1 MQLTYKLIDWELCL
15 SWDNYPTAHH
25 YRLEAMTQTFIYSSI
40 ATTLENKYKFP
51 TGEYGS
57 YIRFKVVAESK
68 DDTILF
74 ESNEI
79 EEFTSMIFILSWNLL
94 VFNYNYC

>member
-1 MQLTYKLIDWELCL
+1 
-15 SWDNYPTAHH
+15 
-25 YRLEAMTQTFIYSSI
+25 MTQTFIYSSI

-79 EEFTSMIFILSWNLL
+79 SISCSDVEKFDITAMDG
-94 VFNYNYC
+94 YY